1 MLTKVIDYIVQL
13 NLKIKQIV
21 GGNGVYFLVCYDSN
35 GTNFLYAFKENET
48 PILVDTNTEEMY
60 VTRLFSMSDDTIV
73 VEYLV
78 DNNNQKKYKKKI
90 IKF

>member
-1 MLTKVIDYIVQL
+1 MLTKVIDYIVEV

-21 GGNGVYFLVCYDSN
+21 GENGVYFLVCYDSN

-60 VTRLFSMSDDTIV
+60 VTRFFSMSDDTIV

-78 DNNNQKKYKKKI
+78 DSNQKKYKKKI